1 MALFDEIER
10 AKIRFL
16 DTCLAL
22 VEQGRL
28 TQGEYQDI
36 FDLLDR
42 LEEFNNE
49 EFKAELSRISKGLSD
64 LLE

>member
-1 MALFDEIER
+1 MALFDDIER

-22 VEQGRL
+22 VKQGRL
-28 TQGEYQDI
+28 TQDEYQAI
-36 FDLLDR
+36 SELLDR
-42 LEEFNNE
+42 LEEYNNE
-49 EFKAELSRISKGLSD
+49 QFKAELSRISKGLSD